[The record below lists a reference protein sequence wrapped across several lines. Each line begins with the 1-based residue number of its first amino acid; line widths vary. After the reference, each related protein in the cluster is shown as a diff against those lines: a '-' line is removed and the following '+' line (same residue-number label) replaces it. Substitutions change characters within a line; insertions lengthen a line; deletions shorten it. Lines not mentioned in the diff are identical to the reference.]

1 MRRLDLTFDSGG
13 DECKAWLFLPR
24 AEPNAPAPCVV
35 LGHGFDGVRE
45 QRLDAYGELLAAAGM
60 AAFAFDY
67 RHYGSSGGQPRQLYD
82 NKAQVEDWR
91 AAIACARGHES
102 IDPDGIAL
110 WGTSTSAGHAVKVA
124 AEDAGISAVVV
135 QMPLVDGLAQL
146 LSTPILQSVR
156 LLGAGLRD
164 RIGSLFGAGP
174 YVIPAAGRPGSLAA
188 ASSPDA
194 ISGLHAITPPDS
206 SWRNAVIARFTLST
220 AVYRPGLLAGKLRCP
235 LLVCLADGDQIV
247 PPKPALKMVDQAQDA
262 QLRRYPFGHF
272 AMYYGEGFDRAT
284 ADQVRFLAR
293 HLGVVRERTGRFQ
306 PGVSEEMEVFQ

>member
-13 DECKAWLFLPR
+13 DECNAWLYLPR
-24 AEPNAPAPCVV
+24 AESNAPVPCVV

-45 QRLDAYGELLAAAGM
+45 QRLDAYGELFAAAGI

-82 NKAQVEDWR
+82 NKAQVADWR

-124 AEDAGISAVVV
+124 AEDGAVRAVVV

-146 LSTPILQSVR
+146 LATPILQSIR

-164 RIGSLFGAGP
+164 KIGSLFGAKP

-188 ASSPDA
+188 ASSPDT
-194 ISGLHAITPPDS
+194 ISGLHAITPRDS
-206 SWRNAVIARFTLST
+206 TWRNAVIARFTLGT
-220 AVYRPGLLAGKLRCP
+220 AVYRPGQLAGKLRCP
-235 LLVCLADGDQIV
+235 LLVCMADGDQIV
-247 PPKPALKMVDQAQDA
+247 PEKPALKLVKTAKA
-262 QLRRYPFGHF
+262 ELRRYPFGHF
-272 AMYYGEGFDRAT
+272 AMYYGEGFDRAA
-284 ADQVRFLAR
+284 ADQAQFLAR
-293 HLGVVRERTGRFQ
+293 HLGVVRERTNRFRTAV
-306 PGVSEEMEVFQ
+306 PEEMEVMQ